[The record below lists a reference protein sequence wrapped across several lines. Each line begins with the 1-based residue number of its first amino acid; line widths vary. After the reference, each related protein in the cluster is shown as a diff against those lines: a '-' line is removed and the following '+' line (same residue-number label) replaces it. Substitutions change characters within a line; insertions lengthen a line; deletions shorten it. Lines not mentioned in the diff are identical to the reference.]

1 MLIDVIDFALQ
12 PDYQIDLVFENGER
26 KRFDMKPLLQLK
38 PWNKLIETHRYQ
50 QVSIDYG
57 TLVWSG
63 NIDIS
68 SETLYERSYRIDNV

>member
-1 MLIDVIDFALQ
+1 MLLDVIDFKLEQ
-12 PDYQIDLVFENGER
+12 DYQIDLVFENGEKR
-26 KRFDMKPLLQLK
+26 RFDMKPLLQLK
-38 PWNKLIETHRYQ
+38 PWNKLIEAHRYQ

-68 SETLYERSYRIDNV
+68 PETLYNRSYRINEA